1 MKDYKP
7 VISNVT
13 FEPDKFAGRA
23 EAVAEAYS
31 RREKCVA
38 EVDDTRA
45 AIRDGVAK
53 LPELAAKFASEEQQG
68 VFARRLAEFIRVD
81 AANSKAW
88 AEYERVRDS
97 QLRTFG
103 ECHEPRPM
111 VESPDLEFDAEYN
124 RRVKPGLE
132 AAVAVG
138 GLFAELERREA
149 ALKVAENDLRL
160 AAEVFAG
167 ACGKFAKD
175 EKMIADGLEY
185 FAEYADEV
193 LTENREHMKLEEAEM
208 AERKRRLGL

>member
-1 MKDYKP
+1 MKDYKA
-7 VISNVT
+7 IITGLT

-38 EVDDTRA
+38 EVEETRA
-45 AIRDGVAK
+45 AIREGMVRLTK
-53 LPELAAKFASEEQQG
+53 MAATFASEEQQG
-68 VFARRLAEFIRVD
+68 IFSRRLAELLRAGGV
-81 AANSKAW
+81 NSKKW
-88 AEYERVRDS
+88 ADYERVRDA

-103 ECHEPRPM
+103 ECHEPRPL
-111 VESPDLEFDAEYN
+111 VERPDPKPEAEYAKV
-124 RRVKPGLE
+124 VKPDLE
-132 AAVAVG
+132 AAVAIG
-138 GLFAELERREA
+138 GLFAELARREA

-167 ACGKFAKD
+167 ACGKLAKD